1 MHLVSRK
8 KIEHP
13 NPKVSCL
20 MQEPGEKGFKKAV
33 DDAFADHGHFDLII
47 QFAGVLHGEGLKP
60 EKSLRDCSREN
71 LLRSFERN
79 TLPFVFLSKY
89 LRPHLRKSD
98 FTRIVALSARVGS
111 IEDNRKGGWY
121 GYRMSKAA
129 LNMAVKNISIEFG
142 NYNCNAAVAALHPG
156 TTPSPLSKPFLSG
169 HPKELTYAPEITAK
183 RLGDLCSGIAETD
196 NGKFFDWDGGTIPW

>member
-1 MHLVSRK
+1 VNKIKNILFFGSSSAIAQAMVTDFLGRKNTESMHLVSRK

-156 TTPSPLSKPFLSG
+156 
-169 HPKELTYAPEITAK
+169 
-183 RLGDLCSGIAETD
+183 
-196 NGKFFDWDGGTIPW
+196 KFFDWDGGTIPW